1 MKFIIELFRFISN
14 RKKYWIVPI
23 LLILLI
29 VGGLIVIT
37 QGTSIAPFVYTIF

>member
-1 MKFIIELFRFISN
+1 MKFIIELLRFVYN

>member
-1 MKFIIELFRFISN
+1 MKFIIELLRFVYN
-14 RKKYWIVPI
+14 RKKYWIVPV

-29 VGGLIVIT
+29 VGGLLVIT

>member
-1 MKFIIELFRFISN
+1 MKFIIELLRFVVN

>member
-1 MKFIIELFRFISN
+1 MKFIIELLRFVVN

-37 QGTSIAPFVYTIF
+37 HGTSIAPFVYTIF

>member
-1 MKFIIELFRFISN
+1 MKFIIELLRFIHN